1 MFLFR
6 YSVGAAHWRGSA
18 TLSNN
23 FSRTLRALRSDG
35 LTGWT
40 VRALVAALLLILW
53 GVWFFWGGVTV
64 WAVSDSARAEVRDQ
78 VFSVDAPVDGQV
90 VAVHIERG
98 QQVAEGDVLVE
109 FETFQQEGERDS
121 LAAELNGLRNRAAD
135 LSGRID
141 QEVQALSIW
150 QQATNGLVE
159 EARLR
164 VQQAESAAELARTN
178 EARARKLHQE
188 NLLPDEELDQV
199 VSELEQ
205 RESEVQSQRVAAQR
219 TERERA
225 SERAD
230 RNTQIE
236 QLRADLR
243 GHESEIQSK
252 ETLIESL
259 EQQVGLRQIRAPASG
274 TLARVATL
282 RTGAVVDAG
291 DELARIVP
299 SGQIGAVAWYQ
310 PAEAVGRIHSGQHAR
325 LRLDG
330 FPSTQF
336 GTIPATV
343 SVVDSETTDGRIR
356 VALDIDTERPTN
368 IQLQHGMVGNVEV
381 EVDRLS
387 PASLLMRA
395 VGKLLDQG

>member
-1 MFLFR
+1 M
-6 YSVGAAHWRGSA
+6 
-18 TLSNN
+18 SNN

-35 LTGWT
+35 LAGWT
-40 VRALVAALLLILW
+40 VRALVAALLLVLW
-53 GVWFFWGGVTV
+53 GGWFFWGGVTV
-64 WAVSDSARAEVRDQ
+64 WAVSERARAEVRDQ
-78 VFSVDAPVDGQV
+78 VFTVDAPVDGQV

-98 QQVAEGDVLVE
+98 QKVTQGDVLVE
-109 FETFQQEGERDS
+109 LETFEQEGERDS
-121 LAAELNGLRNRAAD
+121 LVAELTGLRSRRED
-135 LSGRID
+135 LIGRID
-141 QEVQALSIW
+141 QEGRALAIW
-150 QQATNGLVE
+150 LEASRAMVE
-159 EARLR
+159 EARLNVER
-164 VQQAESAAELARTN
+164 AESAAALARSN
-178 EARARKLHQE
+178 EARVRKLHE
-188 NLLPDEELDQV
+188 ESLLPDEELDRA

-205 RESEVQSQRVAAQR
+205 SEAEVQSLRAAAQR

-225 SERAD
+225 SASAD
-230 RNTQIE
+230 RGTEIE
-236 QLRADLR
+236 QLKADLR
-243 GHESEIQSK
+243 VLESQI
-252 ETLIESL
+252 TAIGARIGSL

-274 TLARVATL
+274 TLARVANL
-282 RTGAVVDAG
+282 RPGAVVDAG

-299 SGQIGAVAWYQ
+299 SGRIGAVAWYQ
-310 PAEAVGRIHSGQHAR
+310 PAEAVGRIRAGQHAR

-356 VALDIDTERPTN
+356 VDLDIDADRPTN

-395 VGKLLDQG
+395 VGKLLDQPAQARAES

>member
-1 MFLFR
+1 M
-6 YSVGAAHWRGSA
+6 
-18 TLSNN
+18 SNN

-40 VRALVAALLLILW
+40 VRALVAALLLVLW

-64 WAVSDSARAEVRDQ
+64 WAVSESARAEVHDQ

-98 QQVAEGDVLVE
+98 QSVVAGDLLVE

-121 LAAELNGLRNRAAD
+121 LAAELDGLRTRRRD
-135 LSGRID
+135 LISRID
-141 QEVQALSIW
+141 QEGRALSILH
-150 QQATNGLVE
+150 QASAAKVE
-159 EARLR
+159 EARLKVR
-164 VQQAESAAELARTN
+164 QTESAAELARAN

-188 NLLPDEELDQV
+188 NLLPDEELDKA

-205 RESEVQSQRVAAQR
+205 SEAEVESLRAAAQR

-225 SERAD
+225 SASAD
-230 RNTQIE
+230 RSTQID

-243 GHESEIQSK
+243 VLDSDIQSA
-252 ETLIESL
+252 ETRITSL
-259 EQQVGLRQIRAPASG
+259 EQEVGLRQVRAPANG

-282 RTGAVVDAG
+282 RPGAVVEAG

-299 SGQIGAVAWYQ
+299 SGRIGAVAWYE
-310 PAEAVGRIHSGQHAR
+310 PAEAVGRIRAGQHAR

-343 SVVDSETTDGRIR
+343 SVVDSETVDGRIR
-356 VALDIDTERPTN
+356 VDLEIDTDRPTN

-395 VGKLLDQG
+395 VGKLLDRPAQAT